1 MDDRHDKLFFGGART
16 MSVLYGAIGGAIA
29 GALGGAVGWGLSALI
44 WADRDPADRSKWL
57 SALCLAAAV
66 ALSRPIINW
75 WETPSVDDALTQAQH
90 QFPALAALKS
100 ADPSEYSD
108 VRATLSQVQS
118 GSMTQRDGMERVHA
132 AVMRAFQ
139 RKLPTAPDAIV
150 QVEAQIAGAE
160 YAALQGTPD
169 ICVNYIAGTEVVDLR
184 QYLTPNMVAADQDMI
199 ARVLRAQPI
208 QRPTIA
214 SEAEVQ
220 KAAEPIILRIVRDE
234 GVSGPQIV
242 NALQVKGD
250 PRLICRVYAAL
261 FQHISEL
268 PTPQAAA
275 VTRGIFRMG
284 EKSS

>member
-1 MDDRHDKLFFGGART
+1 
-16 MSVLYGAIGGAIA
+16 
-29 GALGGAVGWGLSALI
+29 
-44 WADRDPADRSKWL
+44 
-57 SALCLAAAV
+57 
-66 ALSRPIINW
+66 
-75 WETPSVDDALTQAQH
+75 
-90 QFPALAALKS
+90 
-100 ADPSEYSD
+100 
-108 VRATLSQVQS
+108 
-118 GSMTQRDGMERVHA
+118 MERVHA

-284 EKSS
+284 EKNS